1 MVIKMIKV
9 AIAGVAGRMG
19 GKILLLLQEENVI
32 EIVGTMEKEGHRVVG
47 KDAGMFVGGME
58 IGVRVSDRIEEA
70 ASKADAIID
79 FTTPSATLAHAEY
92 ASKKNKAMV
101 IGTTGFSRQEQKRL
115 EELAKGF
122 PCVMSPNMSIGVN
135 VMFEVA
141 KRLAEL
147 LGDEFDIEIIEA
159 HHRYKADSPSGT
171 ALRLGEVVAE
181 ALRRDFKEVGRFE
194 RHGRIGERKKE
205 EIGIQTIR
213 GGDIIGEHTV
223 IFCGVGERMEL
234 THRATNRDN
243 FARGSIRALKWVVG
257 RPPGIYTMK
266 DVLGI

>member
-1 MVIKMIKV
+1 MKMVKV

-19 GKILLLLQEENVI
+19 GRILLLIREEDGI
-32 EIVGTMEKEGHRVVG
+32 EIVGTMEKEGHTAIG
-47 KDAGMFVGGME
+47 KDAGMVVVGME
-58 IGVRVSDRIEEA
+58 IGIRVSDRIEEA
-70 ASKADAIID
+70 ASESDAIID
-79 FTTPSATLAHAEY
+79 FTTPGATLAHAEY
-92 ASKKNKAMV
+92 ASKKGKAMV
-101 IGTTGFSRQEQKRL
+101 IGTTGFSQQEQKRL

-122 PCVMSPNMSIGVN
+122 PCVISPNMSIGVN
-135 VMFEVA
+135 VMFDVA

-159 HHRYKADSPSGT
+159 HHRHKADSPSGT

-181 ALRRDFKEVGRFE
+181 ALGRDFKEVGRFE
-194 RHGRIGERKKE
+194 RYGRIGERKKE

-213 GGDIIGEHTV
+213 GGDIVGEHTV
-223 IFCGVGERMEL
+223 IFCGLGERIEL

-243 FARGSIRALKWVVG
+243 FARGSIHALKWVVG
-257 RPPGIYTMK
+257 KPPGIYAMK